1 MFIKSMENDRYMINE
16 LFDDIINQY
25 AALQERLAFGHQ
37 ISLFEEKHLMPME

>member
-1 MFIKSMENDRYMINE
+1 MLKE

-37 ISLFEEKHLMPME
+37 ISLFEEKHLMLME